1 MNEIIAF
8 GASSSKNSINKKLAS
23 FVANKIT
30 TQEVI
35 ILDLN
40 DFEMPIYSED
50 RHAEEGIPQKAIE
63 FKKIINESKG
73 LVISLAEHNG
83 SYTSAFK
90 NIYDWIS
97 VIEKIV
103 WSNKPILLMS
113 TSDGERGGQSV
124 LETALSRFSRQSNFE
139 IPHFILPNFYENF
152 SEDKGITNKKLI
164 TELDKQVREFKKQV
178 DSLLDS
184 GHN

>member
-1 MNEIIAF
+1 MNKIIAF

-23 FVANKIT
+23 FVANKISH
-30 TQEVI
+30 QEAVT
-35 ILDLN
+35 LDLN

-50 RHAEEGIPQKAIE
+50 RHIEDGVPKKALE
-63 FKKIINESKG
+63 FKNIINESKG

-97 VIEKIV
+97 VIEKTV

-113 TSDGERGGQSV
+113 TSDGARGGKSV
-124 LETALSRFSRQSNFE
+124 LETALPRFSRQSNFE
-139 IPHFILPNFYENF
+139 IPHFILPSFYENF
-152 SEDKGITNKKLI
+152 SEELGIVNQKLN
-164 TELDKQVREFKKQV
+164 TELDKKISEFKKQV
-178 DSLLDS
+178 
-184 GHN
+184 NTT